1 MRQNQSD
8 FPSKSTENSFHNNR
22 LPSIFAFP
30 KDENFWRIDWF
41 GEVAFPNRLLRRTQP
56 SILVHLSRV
65 LNSSFQENPALLLDP
80 ASTFASRQRKV
91 WVSVGTLPLPLLR
104 VGDVWRNGQLA
115 YAPDYEL
122 EPFLDLEINSQT
134 AGLVKAGLNLEDK
147 GFLLPRTEHPWHME
161 CTQSYC
167 LMVELPQNRRLI
179 IPCMELIRFYFGSS
193 SNLLTKLFLPPL
205 ARDTLYC
212 KPHFDKSSG
221 RLSLQLNAGISGVSA
236 ADIGRMH
243 MDSHAWRT
251 AVHVGASLLKG
262 SVSGQGAYPQSCFP
276 FEGQTSVIASGKW
289 LSFQDDPRATFIVYS
304 LRSCSHPFP
313 FRSLRY
319 DVKDRSPSSVRKN
332 GREQNETDAHIAKKS
347 ASDSPD
353 HQLIEKDASNK
364 LTEQPRPAWGAARF
378 PDLTLKT
385 IWKNR
390 VLSGPSANSV
400 FDGTRPTDIQ
410 QSSVGNPGSERRSR
424 PIDFEIRAKQKSEF
438 PAPDF
443 LHEIVDE
450 LESLEGFNIQIL
462 TDSEYDG
469 WTIPITVLVDEDG
482 EINSSL
488 FIKIGENQLRERR
501 TTVFSVEHEMECIK
515 IVAIESSPVHMK
527 LYLPS
532 SDDEKDLL
540 ETLTCA
546 AADFNSRWDPK
557 TENIANLMR
566 CVFGLQ
572 D

>member
-8 FPSKSTENSFHNNR
+8 FPSESTENSFHNNH

-91 WVSVGTLPLPLLR
+91 WVSVGTLPLLR
-104 VGDVWRNGQLA
+104 IGDIWRNGQLA
-115 YAPDYEL
+115 ASPDYEL
-122 EPFLDLEINSQT
+122 EQFLDLEINSQT
-134 AGLVKAGLNLEDK
+134 AVLVKAGLNLEEK

-167 LMVELPQNRRLI
+167 LMIDLPQNLRLI

-221 RLSLQLNAGISGVSA
+221 RLSLQLAAGISGVSA

-243 MDSHAWRT
+243 MDPLAWRT
-251 AVHVGASLLKG
+251 AVHVGTSLLKG
-262 SVSGQGAYPQSCFP
+262 SVSGQGAYPQCYFP
-276 FEGQTSVIASGKW
+276 FEGQTDLIVSGKW
-289 LSFQDDPRATFIVYS
+289 LSFQDDPRATFIAYS

-313 FRSLRY
+313 FRSLQY
-319 DVKDRSPSSVRKN
+319 DVKNSSPPSVRKS
-332 GREQNETDAHIAKKS
+332 GREQNESGACIARKS
-347 ASDSPD
+347 ACDSSDQ
-353 HQLIEKDASNK
+353 QLTETDASNK
-364 LTEQPRPAWGAARF
+364 LAKQQRPAWGSARF

-385 IWKNR
+385 IWKNQI
-390 VLSGPSANSV
+390 LSEPSANNT
-400 FDGTRPTDIQ
+400 FDGTQPSDIQ
-410 QSSVGNPGSERRSR
+410 HSAVGNPGSEQRAR

-438 PAPDF
+438 PVPEF
-443 LHEIVDE
+443 LREIVDE
-450 LESLEGFNIQIL
+450 LESLDDFHIQLL
-462 TDSEYDG
+462 TDSEQDG
-469 WTIPITVLVDEDG
+469 WTIPITVLVNEDG
-482 EINSSL
+482 EIDASL
-488 FIKIGENQLRERR
+488 FIEMGENRLRERR
-501 TTVFSVEHEMECIK
+501 VAVFSVIYEMECVK
-515 IVAIESSPVHMK
+515 IVAIESSPTHMK

-532 SDDEKDLL
+532 KDDETDLQ
-540 ETLTCA
+540 ETLACA
-546 AADFNSRWDPK
+546 AADFVSRAEPK
-557 TENIANLMR
+557 KENISHLILW
-566 CVFGLQ
+566 VF
-572 D
+572 DIH